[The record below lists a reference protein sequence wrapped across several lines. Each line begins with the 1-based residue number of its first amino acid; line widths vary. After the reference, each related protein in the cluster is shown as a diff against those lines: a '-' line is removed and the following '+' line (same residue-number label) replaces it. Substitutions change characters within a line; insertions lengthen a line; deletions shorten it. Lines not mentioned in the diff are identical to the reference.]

1 MQVIGIKR
9 AVKHSPNHIN
19 NDATIFQ
26 MVADLLKENGAVL
39 TTYHEHEFLKA
50 EHATD
55 AFKDTRLI
63 FSMSRNP
70 EVLSRL
76 KSIQKTYGQQIAML
90 NSPEG
95 IEHCFRSNITRILLD
110 NSIATAP
117 SLIIPTKGYNQTDL
131 ERLDQGHG
139 LWLKRGDFHAIIKED
154 VVFARN
160 PEEAVALLAA
170 FKARNIAEVVASSH
184 LAGDLIKFYGVSGT
198 DFFHWL
204 YPYEK
209 GHYKYKEFEAI
220 NGATK
225 HFKFNQSALH
235 ELADKAAVAAQV
247 PIYGG
252 DAVIDA
258 AGQISIID
266 FNDWPSFAPCRKQAA
281 AAIHLRLRQALAPVS
296 DRQPTSLHQPKT
308 AFNQSSNGQ
317 KTISAGT
324 PRTATVVA
332 MQEHTTRSQQR
343 PKPVHNNKAADK

>member
-26 MVADLLKENGAVL
+26 MVADLLKERGAVL
-39 TTYHEHEFLKA
+39 TTYHEHEFLKS
-50 EHATD
+50 EHKTD
-55 AFKDTRLI
+55 TFKDTRLI

-76 KSIQKTYGQQIAML
+76 QSIQKTYGQQIAML
-90 NSPEG
+90 NSPDG
-95 IEHCFRSNITRILLD
+95 IEHCFRSNITRILL
-110 NSIATAP
+110 NSNIATAP
-117 SLIIPTKGYNQTDL
+117 SLIIPTQGYDQKDL
-131 ERLDQGHG
+131 QKLDQGHG

-154 VVFARN
+154 VVFAGN
-160 PEEAVALLAA
+160 PEEATELLAA

-220 NGATK
+220 NGETK
-225 HFKFNQSALH
+225 HFKFNQSALRA
-235 ELADKAAVAAQV
+235 LADKTAVAAQV

-258 AGQISIID
+258 SGNIAIID

-281 AAIHLRLRQALAPVS
+281 AAIYQLLTQAIDSAT
-296 DRQPTSLHQPKT
+296 QKQTTSLFQPKT
-308 AFNQSSNGQ
+308 AFNQSTNGQ
-317 KTISAGT
+317 KAVPASTA
-324 PRTATVVA
+324 RTATVVA
-332 MQEHTTRSQQR
+332 MQEHADRNKQR